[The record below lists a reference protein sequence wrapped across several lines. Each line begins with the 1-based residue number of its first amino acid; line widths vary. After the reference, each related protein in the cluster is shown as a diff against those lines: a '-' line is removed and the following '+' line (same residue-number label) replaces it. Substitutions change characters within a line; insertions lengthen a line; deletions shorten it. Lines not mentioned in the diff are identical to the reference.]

1 MKPDRPRAEGP
12 LLQGLAPPPPP
23 PELRARALATATA
36 RAASRSDVSDVWAR
50 VWASRWLRLAW
61 AAAVACLVA
70 GHLLLPPPR
79 TWARAAAPRL
89 MAVQEVVEG
98 DAGEL
103 LQPLRIAA
111 SARPLLG
118 RAYSGSQVRTPE
130 DERNPS

>member
-1 MKPDRPRAEGP
+1 MKPDRPPAEERF
-12 LLQGLAPPPPP
+12 LDGLAPPPPP

-50 VWASRWLRLAW
+50 VWANRGLRLAW
-61 AAAVACLVA
+61 VAAVACLIA
-70 GHLLLPPPR
+70 GHLLVSMQR
-79 TWARAAAPRL
+79 IRARPASPNL
-89 MAVQEVVEG
+89 MAVQDVVEG

-118 RAYSGSQVRTPE
+118 RVYAGGQVRAPG
-130 DERNPS
+130 DERSPL